1 MPAIIKIYADSR
13 YPIDR
18 KKIRQRV
25 KSVLDSRHVA
35 GPVQIEISMVGDRKM
50 KDLNNKYRKLNQT
63 TDVLSFP
70 LEGTNDQDGVLRLG
84 DIVVSWPQARSYAIR
99 ANQLISDVAADLI
112 EHGLLHLLGI
122 HHPE

>member
-1 MPAIIKIYADSR
+1 MPAIIQIYADSR

-18 KKIRQRV
+18 KKIRARV
-25 KSVLDSRHVA
+25 KSVLSSHQVV
-35 GPVQIEISMVGDRKM
+35 GQVQIEISVVGDRKM
-50 KDLNNKYRKLNQT
+50 KFLNTKFRNISHT

-70 LEGTNDQDGVLRLG
+70 LEGTNDPDDILRLG
-84 DIVVSWPQARSYAIR
+84 DIIVSWPQARSYAVR